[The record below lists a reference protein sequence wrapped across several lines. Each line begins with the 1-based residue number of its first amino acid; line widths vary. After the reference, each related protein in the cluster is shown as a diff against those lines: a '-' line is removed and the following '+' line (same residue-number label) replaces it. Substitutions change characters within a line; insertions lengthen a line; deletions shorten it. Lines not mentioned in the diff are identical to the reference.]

1 MEAYAAQIDNMDQ
14 GIGRIVNFLK
24 STKQLDNTL
33 IIFLSDNGG
42 NEELEGGET
51 PMKPNDIP
59 EVGEEKPRFSYHREW
74 AQVSNAPFRSYKSN
88 IYEGGIA
95 SPLIVHWPNYI
106 KSHSSKTNEISHIID
121 LMPTILAAAGIKS
134 KNSDG
139 INILPAISGKNLP
152 RKAIYFEHE
161 TACAIRFGDWKLVS
175 PKSGIAP
182 YTPRWELY
190 NMKTD
195 RGENVNLAD
204 KYPELV
210 KRLAADWDKWALANK
225 VYPLDG
231 RGWWE
236 KVAEK

>member
-1 MEAYAAQIDNMDQ
+1 M
-14 GIGRIVNFLK
+14 
-24 STKQLDNTL
+24 
-33 IIFLSDNGG
+33 
-42 NEELEGGET
+42 
-51 PMKPNDIP
+51 
-59 EVGEEKPRFSYHREW
+59 
-74 AQVSNAPFRSYKSN
+74 
-88 IYEGGIA
+88 
-95 SPLIVHWPNYI
+95 
-106 KSHSSKTNEISHIID
+106 
-121 LMPTILAAAGIKS
+121 
-134 KNSDG
+134 
-139 INILPAISGKNLP
+139 
-152 RKAIYFEHE
+152 
-161 TACAIRFGDWKLVS
+161 S

-182 YTPRWELY
+182 YTLRWELY